1 MCRRRRRRQERGFT
15 DLIEKLKQKG
25 KMMSNHLQL
34 EVMVSHPQKTDL
46 SVVVIVIIRGSGWL
60 LSAVSSSVASA
71 A

>member
-1 MCRRRRRRQERGFT
+1 MCHRCHHRQERGFT

-34 EVMVSHPQKTDL
+34 EVIVSHPQKTDL
-46 SVVVIVIIRGSGWL
+46 SVVVVIVIRGSGRS
-60 LSAVSSSVASA
+60 LSAASSAVASA